1 MIGRHAYGIPG
12 LTKEESKSFLD
23 ELNNFACQGAR
34 VSHHSWK
41 VGDAVIWDNSNLMH
55 QACTW
60 DLTEARVM
68 YHSRIQGD
76 ELTESGLNYL

>member
-1 MIGRHAYGIPG
+1 
-12 LTKEESKSFLD
+12 
-23 ELNNFACQGAR
+23 
-34 VSHHSWK
+34 
-41 VGDAVIWDNSNLMH
+41 MH